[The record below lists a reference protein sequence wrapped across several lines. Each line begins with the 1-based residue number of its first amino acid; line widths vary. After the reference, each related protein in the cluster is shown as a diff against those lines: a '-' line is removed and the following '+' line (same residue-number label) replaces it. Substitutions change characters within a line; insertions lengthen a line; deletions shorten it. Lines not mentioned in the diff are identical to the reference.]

1 MPETIADKSAEAIQE
16 LIMEF
21 LEVQGT
27 DDFTDDSWKSPLD
40 AMRKTL
46 SIMDKLER
54 TKFVDFIRL
63 SLGDVDNKKRE
74 TSLVFVNTIATWIK
88 LSYGRD
94 IFDTG
99 DAEDTRF
106 DVGSESV
113 YVDCKSAEVSY

>member
-1 MPETIADKSAEAIQE
+1 LPETIADKSAEAIQE
-16 LIMEF
+16 RIMGF

-27 DDFTDDSWKSPLD
+27 DDFTDDSWILPLD

-63 SLGDVDNKKRE
+63 SLGNVDNKKRE

-88 LSYGRD
+88 LSNGRD
-94 IFDTG
+94 IFDTE
-99 DAEDTRF
+99 DAEHTRF

>member
-1 MPETIADKSAEAIQE
+1 
-16 LIMEF
+16 
-21 LEVQGT
+21 
-27 DDFTDDSWKSPLD
+27 
-40 AMRKTL
+40 MRKTL